1 MFDEDVIRGV
11 EQFLYREARLLDERR
26 FHDWLHLFTDDVH
39 YSMAARAN
47 RYPRSSKAIAAL
59 DADRYT
65 EENVAG
71 EDELGLFDE
80 DIRTLTA
87 RVARL
92 DTGMA
97 WAEDPPSRTRHL
109 ITNIE
114 IAPDA
119 SESELTVHSN
129 FIVYRSRGETEQ
141 DFYVGARQDRLRRVD
156 GAWKIASRRMVLD
169 QNVLTAKNL
178 SIFF

>member
-1 MFDEDVIRGV
+1 MPLASG
-11 EQFLYREARLLDERR
+11 
-26 FHDWLHLFTDDVH
+26 
-39 YSMAARAN
+39 
-47 RYPRSSKAIAAL
+47 K
-59 DADRYT
+59 
-65 EENVAG
+65 ENVYG

-114 IAPDA
+114 VAPDA